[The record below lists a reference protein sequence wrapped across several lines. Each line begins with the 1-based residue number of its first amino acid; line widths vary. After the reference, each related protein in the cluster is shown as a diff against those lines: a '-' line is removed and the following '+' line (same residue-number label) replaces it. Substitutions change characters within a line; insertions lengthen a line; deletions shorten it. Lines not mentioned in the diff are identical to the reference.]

1 MYNFTEPVVAASCLK
16 KVARVIYQD
25 ESNRV
30 IFDETVNKLK
40 NKYQITVEAQQF
52 WTLNE
57 AANCDYGDSS
67 LKQKGLLVLSQ
78 QQHIPDWKEKC
89 VGP

>member
-1 MYNFTEPVVAASCLK
+1 MYNFTEPAGAASCLK

-25 ESNRV
+25 ESNRA

-40 NKYQITVEAQQF
+40 NKYQAVVEVQQF
-52 WTLNE
+52 WTFNE

-67 LKQKGLLVLSQ
+67 LN
-78 QQHIPDWKEKC
+78 
-89 VGP
+89 